1 VPVPN
6 ATPNP
11 APFPPDHPP
20 RGMVAEVIA
29 YVRRLGPAAWLAVGS
44 ATMPLLGSFVLFY
57 FINQLGDFLKADRT
71 TGLVMYVVGFALFS
85 GLAVL
90 PTYASAVLGGWA
102 FGFAFGLPAALL
114 GFAGGAFIGY
124 GVSRWASKDRVKAII
139 DEHPKWLAVR
149 DALIGQG
156 FWRATLIVFLVR
168 LPSSPFAATN
178 LVLASLKVRFAPFM
192 LGTVVG
198 MMPRTSVTVFLAS
211 QIQGALDKDAAEK
224 ATPWWLLAVTVVV
237 SVSVLML
244 FGIIGKRALAHV
256 TGPDTRASIQPPIVG
271 KSAA

>member
-1 VPVPN
+1 MSPV
-6 ATPNP
+6 TPNP
-11 APFPPDHPP
+11 AAPPNLPP
-20 RGMVAEVIA
+20 RGMVDEITA
-29 YVRRLGPAAWLAVGS
+29 YIRRLGPAAWLAVGS

-57 FINQLGDFLKADRT
+57 FINHLGDFLKEDRT
-71 TGLVMYVVGFALFS
+71 TGLVMYIAGFALLS

-102 FGFAFGLPAALL
+102 FGFAFGLPAALM

-124 GVSRWASKDRVKAII
+124 GVSRWASRDRVKSII
-139 DEHPKWLAVR
+139 DEHPRWLAVR
-149 DALIGQG
+149 NALIGRG

-192 LGTVVG
+192 IGTVVG

-224 ATPWWLLAVTVVV
+224 ATPWWLLAITVIV

-256 TGPDTRASIQPPIVG
+256 TGDGAGATVHPPVAG